1 MSGVALVVD
10 ADPARKNMNHRST
23 SVKSGYFGTTPRQR
37 IIASSFSE
45 ESMFIQSSVPKL
57 GGLSFL
63 NALASICLTL
73 SRVTPINCPIPS
85 NVIMVYLRIAKP

>member
-37 IIASSFSE
+37 IIASSFSD
-45 ESMFIQSSVPKL
+45 ESIFIQSSVPKQ
-57 GGLSFL
+57 GGLSFRS
-63 NALASICLTL
+63 ALASICLTL
-73 SRVTPINCPIPS
+73 SRVTPNNCPISS
-85 NVIMVYLRIAKP
+85 NVIMVCLRDAKS